1 LRDYY
6 QKDFSGDLSDDY
18 FNSQYYIYQQ
28 MWNSYPVI
36 YNNESYKSTL
46 EKFVY
51 KTKDGWKVG
60 GQGLRISQSNIA
72 DNDSSWLA
80 IK

>member
-1 LRDYY
+1 
-6 QKDFSGDLSDDY
+6 
-18 FNSQYYIYQQ
+18 